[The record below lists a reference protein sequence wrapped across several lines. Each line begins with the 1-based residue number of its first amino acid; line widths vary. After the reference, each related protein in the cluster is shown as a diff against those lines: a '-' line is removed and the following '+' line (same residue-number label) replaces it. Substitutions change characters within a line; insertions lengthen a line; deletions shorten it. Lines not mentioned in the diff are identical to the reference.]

1 MMQSHD
7 VQASSSQN
15 VQDRRGG
22 VSPRATR
29 KGSSGAAP
37 AWWVVC
43 SRELTDLW
51 IGGKALI
58 LMLLFCLLLGGVTYV
73 LIGDMKTPRS
83 EMVYLALETTVAVA
97 VFLSVILGVDSISGE
112 RERGTLEALLATP
125 ASRRQIVFGKFLAA
139 VSTWPAA
146 LALSIPCV
154 AVLSDGGDVFGQG
167 LLWGALLGT
176 LMVTSFAGLGMIIS
190 LWSNSNKTSLFV
202 GLGMFLLFLMPTLF
216 PWETQIGF
224 VGRLLRRVNPMEANR
239 HLLDKVIV
247 THWPLGAY
255 WPWLASPVLFAILI
269 YALLFWY
276 GSPGLRLEG
285 GKMPKFLLS
294 LGRRLGLQ

>member
-1 MMQSHD
+1 
-7 VQASSSQN
+7 
-15 VQDRRGG
+15 
-22 VSPRATR
+22 
-29 KGSSGAAP
+29 
-37 AWWVVC
+37 
-43 SRELTDLW
+43 
-51 IGGKALI
+51 
-58 LMLLFCLLLGGVTYV
+58 
-73 LIGDMKTPRS
+73 
-83 EMVYLALETTVAVA
+83 MVYLALETTVAVA

-154 AVLSDGGDVFGQG
+154 ALLSDGRDVFGQG
-167 LLWGALLGT
+167 LLWATLLGT
-176 LMVTSFAGLGMIIS
+176 LMVTSIAGFGMIIS

-202 GLGMFLLFLMPTLF
+202 GLCMFLLFLAPTLF

-247 THWPLGAY
+247 SHWPLGAY

-269 YALLFWY
+269 FALLFWY